1 MLGTCG
7 TEQEGT
13 GRTRAYFARAFFWEL
28 TESPFHYGPRHVE
41 LARQVTNAEI
51 QMVLYVVVFFIWH
64 FTIFFFQTSGTQNSF
79 SPVAYGPT
87 HPLIDKTF
95 LTINKEPLISL

>member
-28 TESPFHYGPRHVE
+28 TESPFHYGPRHAG
-41 LARQVTNAEI
+41 LARQVTNAE
-51 QMVLYVVVFFIWH
+51 MKVVLYVVVFFIWH
-64 FTIFFFQTSGTQNSF
+64 FTIFFPNFWYTKLLLHGSVWSNS
-79 SPVAYGPT
+79 STY
-87 HPLIDKTF
+87 K
-95 LTINKEPLISL
+95 

>member
-1 MLGTCG
+1 
-7 TEQEGT
+7 
-13 GRTRAYFARAFFWEL
+13 
-28 TESPFHYGPRHVE
+28 
-41 LARQVTNAEI
+41 
-51 QMVLYVVVFFIWH
+51 LYVVVFFIWH